1 MKHLKV
7 DQKYKRID
15 ERSNEVFIINKIDED
30 FNATWITVQ
39 DTKGNTL
46 AYGKK
51 AFKSKFQDLKE
62 E

>member
-1 MKHLKV
+1 MKHLKEN
-7 DQKYKRID
+7 QKYKRVD
-15 ERSNEVFIINKIDED
+15 ERSNEIFTITKIDED

-39 DTKGNTL
+39 DTKGNIL

-51 AFKSKFQDLKE
+51 AFRTKFQDFKE